1 MNAITKA
8 TMTAHA
14 TALPPRD
21 FNLQPPRSHDRI
33 TFKTADDGEQAGYVS
48 KLGRHIGNG
57 QLFAWV
63 ELDNALPGSFCA
75 VLLTDVT
82 SCDDCGAARRH
93 AAAVNEARRLCL
105 ADYSGNLADHLRS
118 MTGRQ

>member
-1 MNAITKA
+1 
-8 TMTAHA
+8 MTAHA
-14 TALPPRD
+14 HAHAHAAAVPLRD

-33 TFKTADDGEQAGYVS
+33 TFKTADDGELAGYVS

-63 ELDNALPGSFCA
+63 ELDNALPGSFSA

-82 SCDDCGAARRH
+82 SCDDCGAARRQS
-93 AAAVNEARRLCL
+93 AAVNEARRLCL
-105 ADYSGNLADHLRS
+105 ADYSGTLADQQRAV
-118 MTGRQ
+118 RAA

>member
-1 MNAITKA
+1 MNAITNA

-14 TALPPRD
+14 AAVPPRD

-33 TFKTADDGEQAGYVS
+33 TFDTSDDGELAAYVS

-63 ELDNALPGSFCA
+63 ELDNALPGSFRA
-75 VLLTDVT
+75 VLMSDVK
-82 SCDDCGAARRH
+82 SCDDCGAARRL
-93 AAAVNEARRLCL
+93 AAVVNEHRRLCL
-105 ADYSGNLADHLRS
+105 ADFSGTLADQLRAV
-118 MTGRQ
+118 RA